1 MKVLEIFGAFVLGG
15 FLIQLS
21 ILLVTYRDQ
30 KWTPI
35 YRDRCLILFAMFA
48 VDFLIWRA
56 LK

>member
-21 ILLVTYRDQ
+21 ILLITYRDQ